1 VTDKSS
7 SSDETP
13 TPSARAR
20 TREEVADYL
29 LDIGATLAA
38 YGCPSYRIEDVI
50 RLIADVEGFRAD
62 PFALPTGLFLRV
74 TGMDGFGPQVHR
86 MTRVVE
92 SGVDLTRLTVIDQIF
107 NDVIERKSTIEQARA
122 RIRECMAGP
131 PEWSPA
137 LVFMATVV
145 VSGASAVF
153 FQGGALEV
161 LVAAIVGA
169 VIAGGRRA
177 LTITSSSSSSSSSN
191 KMLGFGFGFG
201 ALPTATKEEP
211 KENAV
216 VLSAR
221 RNSRRLLGDFLGGLF
236 TAACAGL
243 ALRVWPETRPEVI
256 VPAGAIA
263 LFPGMT
269 FTTGVA
275 EVAQKNLVS
284 GGARLIDSAVTLLL
298 ILFGVALVSG
308 LQGVAGVH
316 APEWLGGTGAA
327 AARPGL
333 ALPYHAL
340 ALLASSVAFGALFQ
354 IPRRWLWAALVSS
367 MTGWG
372 VATFAVR
379 HHVPGHVTAFLAAL
393 AVCVVSNGL
402 ARATNRPSQLF
413 QLPGMMLLVPG
424 SFGFLSLGE
433 FLENDTTHGLQRGF
447 TMALVG
453 AALVIGVL
461 VANVIA
467 PARKLL

>member
-1 VTDKSS
+1 VVEKKTTTTTND
-7 SSDETP
+7 DEAP

-20 TREEVADYL
+20 TREDLADYL

-50 RLIADVEGFRAD
+50 RLIADVEGYRAD

-74 TGMDGFGPQVHR
+74 TSMDGAGPQVHR

-92 SGVDLTRLTVIDQIF
+92 SGVDLNRLSLVDRIF
-107 NDVIERKSTIEQARA
+107 NDVIDRKATIEQARA
-122 RIRECMAGP
+122 RIRASMAEP
-131 PEWSPA
+131 PEWSPV
-137 LVFMATVV
+137 LVFAATVV

-161 LVAAIVGA
+161 MIAGIVGA

-177 LTITSSSSSSSSSN
+177 LWITSSTSFN
-191 KMLGFGFGFG
+191 FGLGASKK
-201 ALPTATKEEP
+201 ALPP

-216 VLSAR
+216 VLSSR
-221 RNSRRLLGDFLGGLF
+221 RNARRLLSDFLGGLF
-236 TAACAGL
+236 TAVVAWL
-243 ALRVWPETRPEVI
+243 ALRVWPDARPEVI
-256 VPAGAIA
+256 IPAGAIA
-263 LFPGMT
+263 LFPGMN

-298 ILFGVALVSG
+298 ILFGVALVAG
-308 LQGVAGVH
+308 FQGVVGIEP
-316 APEWLGGTGAA
+316 PEWLGTAV
-327 AARPGL
+327 RPGL
-333 ALPYHAL
+333 PLPYQAL

-367 MTGWG
+367 FTGWS
-372 VATFAVR
+372 VATFSLR
-379 HHVPGHVTAFLAAL
+379 FHLPGHVIAFLSAM

-402 ARATNRPSQLF
+402 ARATNRPAQLF

-433 FLENDTTHGLQRGF
+433 FLENDTTHGVQRGF
-447 TMALVG
+447 AMALVG

-461 VANVIA
+461 VANVIV
-467 PARKLL
+467 PSRKLL

>member
-1 VTDKSS
+1 MTGAGNKTV
-7 SSDETP
+7 SDETP

-74 TGMDGFGPQVHR
+74 TSIDGAGPQVHR

-92 SGVDLTRLTVIDQIF
+92 SGVDLTRLTVIDRIF
-107 NDVIERKSTIEQARA
+107 NDVIERKSTIEQARL

-177 LTITSSSSSSSSSN
+177 LTITSSN
-191 KMLGFGFGFG
+191 KMLGLGFG
-201 ALPTATKEEP
+201 AASSQKEEP

-236 TAACAGL
+236 AAACAWL
-243 ALRVWPETRPEVI
+243 ALRVWPEARPEVI

-298 ILFGVALVSG
+298 ILFGVALVAG
-308 LQGVAGVH
+308 FQGVIGIEP
-316 APEWLGGTGAA
+316 PEWFGAV
-327 AARPGL
+327 ARPTGL
-333 ALPYHAL
+333 ALPYQVL
-340 ALLASSVAFGALFQ
+340 ALLASSLAFGALFQ
-354 IPRRWLWAALVSS
+354 IPRRWLWTALVSS

-379 HHVPGHVTAFLAAL
+379 YHLPGHVTAFLAAL

-402 ARATNRPSQLF
+402 ARVTNRPAQLF

-433 FLENDTTHGLQRGF
+433 FLENDTTHGVQRGF
-447 TMALVG
+447 VMALVG

-467 PARKLL
+467 PPRKLL